1 MNRIRLYQI
10 GKETFAVRVNCE
22 QRYGN
27 GRTAITLV
35 SAAQMDEGTPIA
47 KATLNMPELACPAGE
62 VWIKS
67 YYENAGMREWLIK
80 EGIIERES
88 EAVATLAFGNVV
100 SRHKLIQKRVTGPMD
115 TCSSHKE
122 I

>member
-1 MNRIRLYQI
+1 MNRIRLY
-10 GKETFAVRVNCE
+10 ETLGRTYPVRVNAE
-22 QRYGN
+22 QQYAN
-27 GRTAITLV
+27 GRTVLTLV
-35 SAAQMDEGTPIA
+35 SAELAREGEPVARASI
-47 KATLNMPELACPAGE
+47 NMPELACPTGE

-67 YYENAGMREWLIK
+67 YSENTGMREWLIK

-88 EAVATLAFGNVV
+88 EAVATLPFGNVV
-100 SRHKLIQKRVTGPMD
+100 SRHKLIQTKRTGPMD